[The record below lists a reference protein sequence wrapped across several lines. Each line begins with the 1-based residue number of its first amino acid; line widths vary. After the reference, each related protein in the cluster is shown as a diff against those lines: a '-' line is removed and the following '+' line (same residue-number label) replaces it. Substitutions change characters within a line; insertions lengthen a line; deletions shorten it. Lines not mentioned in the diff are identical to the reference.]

1 MLHHLILVREIDEQ
15 MSGSGCCGRIEG
27 TIAAWDPSGRVFP
40 ERREKMTAVGTI
52 YRAVR
57 EEFGDRVEITV
68 VDPRN
73 QVSLVPLLVRDAF
86 RYRVPLRAVLRSLTS
101 ASLST
106 GILDGRLLFER
117 RIPEPDEVV
126 GEMRARMSDTGWD
139 AGDRG
144 YGAKT

>member
-27 TIAAWDPSGRVFP
+27 TIADWDPSGRVFP

-73 QVSLVPLLVRDAF
+73 QVSLVPLVLRDAF

-117 RIPEPDEVV
+117 RIPEPDEVLS
-126 GEMRARMSDTGWD
+126 EMMARMSDPRQHAAEGEH
-139 AGDRG
+139 RVRM
-144 YGAKT
+144 